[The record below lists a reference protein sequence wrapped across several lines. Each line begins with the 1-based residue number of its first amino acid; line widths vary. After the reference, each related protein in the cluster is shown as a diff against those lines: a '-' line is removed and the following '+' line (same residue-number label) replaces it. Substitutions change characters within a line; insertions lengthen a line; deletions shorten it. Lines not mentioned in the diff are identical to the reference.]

1 MAAVWKSI
9 EFSIFKKKK
18 YEDFK
23 KSVSSKIKNGVSKF
37 ETDSLKI
44 FVWESVHRFK
54 KRI

>member
-1 MAAVWKSI
+1 MLVFLKTKLTKWRQFEKVSNLAYL
-9 EFSIFKKKK
+9 KKKK

-44 FVWESVHRFK
+44 FV
-54 KRI
+54 